1 MKKLFFVFALVL
13 LSASLSTFTVNADDA
28 YPPQGSGASESKAI
42 KSDVGEESAIG
53 SIQTS
58 RKKRG
63 IEFVDNWSIHYCLTA
78 SKGKITGKANGA
90 QSCGYTGTFN
100 VSGTYK
106 GKRYKFTV
114 TNPMS
119 CDLQFYIV
127 EGVADKKF
135 KKARTGPGTYDWNG
149 DGVDGTLNL
158 AYEGRC
164 RN

>member
-13 LSASLSTFTVNADDA
+13 LSATLSTFTVNADDT
-28 YPPQGSGASESKAI
+28 YPPQGSGVSESKASI
-42 KSDVGEESAIG
+42 SDMGEESAFD

-58 RKKRG
+58 RRKRG

-90 QSCGYTGTFN
+90 QSCGYTGAFT
-100 VSGTYK
+100 VLGTYH

-114 TNPMS
+114 TNPTT

-135 KKARTGPGTYDWNG
+135 KKAKTGTGTYDWNG
-149 DGVDGTLNL
+149 DGVDGALNL
-158 AYEGRC
+158 TYVGRC